1 VCLREKGIS
10 EELFQRVIT
19 RNDILFVK
27 PAMALPTETTPLT
40 VERIFAEFLD

>member
-10 EELFQRVIT
+10 EELFQRFIT

-27 PAMALPTETTPLT
+27 PAMALLTDTTPLA

>member
-1 VCLREKGIS
+1 MCLREKGIS
-10 EELFQRVIT
+10 EELFERFIT

-27 PAMALPTETTPLT
+27 PAMASPTDTTPPT